1 MPKKIG
7 IDVPIRSVLPGNVD
21 CADRMAN
28 EQVFVFCLAFV
39 VFCLWLLLFF
49 LMGFPGGHMFH
60 GALRSD
66 VLTHPSRSVSMPQ
79 KNQGPDK
86 RGPVCSGECRQ
97 AAACIVRRTL
107 KRVRPSSP
115 APINN
120 RVPGSGTPPPPPPV
134 LQPGVPG
141 GALSQVQPASEIS
154 LK

>member
-7 IDVPIRSVLPGNVD
+7 IDVPIRSVLPGNLD

-28 EQVFVFCLAFV
+28 EQVFDFRTAIDEHRLRMQ
-39 VFCLWLLLFF
+39 LQK
-49 LMGFPGGHMFH
+49 LMGFPGGHMFN

-66 VLTHPSRSVSMPQ
+66 VLAHPSRSVSMPQ

-86 RGPVCSGECRQ
+86 RGPVCSGQCRQ

-107 KRVRPSSP
+107 KRGSPSSP
-115 APINN
+115 APFNN

-134 LQPGVPG
+134 LQPGGPG